1 MFLKQFST
9 KSQLNSYLILFNYL
23 LLEKLLFLYYIYI
36 YLIYKFQLF
45 VNAKIKIL
53 YQIYIDILSILNI
66 EIVNCIKLSNKL
78 LIITN
83 NVEFKYIEINFSC
96 LYIY

>member
-83 NVEFKYIEINFSC
+83 NVELNILK
-96 LYIY
+96 

>member
-1 MFLKQFST
+1 VFLKQFST

-36 YLIYKFQLF
+36 YLIYKFRLF

>member
-1 MFLKQFST
+1 VFLKQFST

-83 NVEFKYIEINFSC
+83 NVELNILK
-96 LYIY
+96 

>member
-36 YLIYKFQLF
+36 YLIYKFRLF